1 VTSLATPVR
10 ETDAVCARCHQ
21 KIYDDYLQTPM
32 ANASGVGP
40 EGFTPGEFT
49 HKPSGVHYRVEL
61 RDGQVWLKYD
71 RAGSPE
77 FALHGEERL
86 DYFIGSGLRGRTYLY
101 SNDGFWF
108 EAPINWYTSYHS
120 YDMRPGTARYLQA
133 PIYLTVQVGC
143 LYAIPAT
150 CSTRCQEPPTA
161 LPPNLFCTPASP
173 VKLVTAMLL
182 LTYPVVDVGR

>member
-1 VTSLATPVR
+1 MVVLLLSIVGLGPLSSLRAGQQTHTVTSLATPVR

-86 DYFIGSGLRGRTYLY
+86 
-101 SNDGFWF
+101 
-108 EAPINWYTSYHS
+108 
-120 YDMRPGTARYLQA
+120 
-133 PIYLTVQVGC
+133 
-143 LYAIPAT
+143 
-150 CSTRCQEPPTA
+150 
-161 LPPNLFCTPASP
+161 
-173 VKLVTAMLL
+173 LV
-182 LTYPVVDVGR
+182 